1 VSEKLCIFCKHF
13 RWERE
18 SQWGCGSTMT
28 GPMMTGGDAQCA
40 KGHYKDSPF
49 PDDEAAFRAI
59 ILRGENC
66 PDYERPATNSQM
78 TTAKT

>member
-1 VSEKLCIFCKHF
+1 
-13 RWERE
+13 
-18 SQWGCGSTMT
+18 
-28 GPMMTGGDAQCA
+28 MMTGGDAQCA